1 MSLHRLKRTTGA
13 MALVVFL
20 VATALVA
27 PAAVLADSHCSISLM
42 RLDMP
47 VCLSPSGTG
56 YRLFFIGDKGV
67 QEGPTIPGVAES
79 AEAHPAGSGN
89 VVLFAGMNPMADA
102 PVGTPILISYLSD
115 LALIHVHTGV
125 WDTHLDAFKPI
136 IYVVDGDSKISEWDA
151 DVMPTLPAATDAD
164 MEMADADMDMAD
176 ADMDMADADMEM
188 ADADMDMADADMEM
202 ADADMEMAPMTVDP
216 DHPARG
222 DIAVV
227 SMVGSA
233 PVDVDAV
240 GDELVFYMISSSGV
254 FPGPRLPSVYELA
267 KKYPEGSGNI
277 VLYTGTN
284 SLEGASSAAPVV
296 ISYLSDD
303 AFLHVHTFTWDRHA
317 KSFKSFVFV
326 IDGSD
331 GLVIWEK

>member
-67 QEGPTIPGVAES
+67 QEGPTIPGVAET

-89 VVLFAGMNPMADA
+89 VVLFADMNPMADA
-102 PVGTPILISYLSD
+102 PVGAPILISYLSD

-164 MEMADADMDMAD
+164 MEMADADV
-176 ADMDMADADMEM
+176 
-188 ADADMDMADADMEM
+188 
-202 ADADMEMAPMTVDP
+202 EMAPMTVDP